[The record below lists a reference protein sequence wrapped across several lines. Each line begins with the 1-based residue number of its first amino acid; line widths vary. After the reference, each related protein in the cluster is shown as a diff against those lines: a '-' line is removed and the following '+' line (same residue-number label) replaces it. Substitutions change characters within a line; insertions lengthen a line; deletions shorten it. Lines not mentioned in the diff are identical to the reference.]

1 MLDIVPFKRAGS
13 MKNTT
18 MRGVKAFLLAS
29 LYVCMCFC
37 AIASAVA
44 AGNDEAETFFELKV
58 RPVLSKTCFP
68 CHGGK
73 KTSGGLRVDSRE
85 SLLKGGDRGAA
96 LIPGDFD
103 RSLIIR
109 AVRHGDE
116 EIEMPPGK
124 TLPAAVVA
132 DLSQWVARGAY
143 WPERGDAKA
152 DSSFQAERHWAFEPV
167 RAVDPP
173 ADPSHW
179 SDHPIDQ
186 FLMKAWKDRGL
197 HPVADAD
204 RRTLI
209 RRLSFDLI
217 GLPPTLKEI
226 HEFLSDKSVNAYD
239 RLVERLLASPRYGER
254 WGRYWM
260 DVVRYADT
268 AGDNADYP
276 IPEIRLYRDY
286 LIDAFNADKPYDEMI
301 REQLA
306 GDVLAVKG
314 ARERYAERVIATG
327 FLALSRRY
335 ATGPEELWHLTLENA
350 IETTGE
356 AFLGLTLRCARC
368 HDHKFDPISTSDY
381 YALYGIYASTRF
393 PYAGS
398 EEFHSKKFPRDRFVP
413 LVPEAEAKPKLEA
426 RLKRIGE
433 IEAALRE
440 IATKIEAAASVGA
453 KDAAP
458 KSLVAK
464 DTASNVI
471 ATKEA
476 SVPNK
481 TEKSS
486 SDRSADSSKNPEHEQ
501 NLKKLEADAKRLRSE
516 LETLRRSGAP
526 SDLPVAYAVWEGS
539 PHDEA
544 IQLQG
549 EPARRGKIAPRG
561 VPEFLSGSKPT
572 VIESGS
578 SGRLEYANWLASPEN
593 PLTARVMINRIWE
606 RHFGRGIVATPSNFG
621 LRGDPPTNPQLL
633 DWLAARFIAEEYSIK
648 AMHRLI
654 VTSRTYRLAS
664 FADASNSAIDPEN
677 RYQWRF
683 NRRRLD
689 AEALRDAMLFVAG
702 TLDLGRPGAHPF
714 PPIDQW
720 AWTQHNPFRAVYPS
734 NHRSVYLMTQ
744 RFQRHP
750 YLAIFD
756 GPDAN
761 DSTPVRDS
769 STVPLQSLYF
779 LNNPFVLE
787 RAREFAERLFETE
800 AGVDDRERIARGFE
814 FAFGR
819 SPSEA
824 EISQSLAYIKR
835 FEDETRALGSDA
847 EAKTEARTS
856 FAKLLLISNEFFYID

>member
-1 MLDIVPFKRAGS
+1 MRSDTLRILNALVP
-13 MKNTT
+13 
-18 MRGVKAFLLAS
+18 VS
-29 LYVCMCFC
+29 LYVCACLC
-37 AIASAVA
+37 AFGSAVA

-58 RPVLSKTCFP
+58 RPVLAKTCFP

-85 SLLKGGDRGAA
+85 SLLKGGERGSA
-96 LIPGDFD
+96 LVPGDSEA
-103 RSLIIR
+103 SLMIR
-109 AVRHGDE
+109 AVGRHDQ

-124 TLPAAVVA
+124 TLPATVVA
-132 DLSQWVARGAY
+132 DLSEWVARGAY
-143 WPERGDAKA
+143 WPERGAAKA
-152 DSSFQAERHWAFEPV
+152 DSSFQAERHWAYEPV

-179 SDHPIDQ
+179 SDHPIDR
-186 FLMKAWKDRGL
+186 FIMRKWMDRGL
-197 HPVADAD
+197 HPVAEAD

-217 GLPPTLKEI
+217 GLPPTPKEI
-226 HEFLSDKSVNAYD
+226 QEFLSDESANAYD
-239 RLVERLLASPRYGER
+239 RLVDRLLASPRYGER

-301 REQLA
+301 REQIA

-314 ARERYAERVIATG
+314 PREKYAERVIATG

-356 AFLGLTLRCARC
+356 AFLGSTLRCARC
-368 HDHKFDPISTSDY
+368 HDHKFDPTSTSDY

-398 EEFHSKKFPRDRFVP
+398 EEFHSKKIPRDRFVP
-413 LVPEAEAKPKLEA
+413 LVPDAEAKPKLEA
-426 RLKRIGE
+426 RLKRIAE
-433 IEAALRE
+433 LEAALKE
-440 IATKIEAAASVGA
+440 ISTKRSAEKQIAVNDSASKIAVS
-453 KDAAP
+453 KDAP
-458 KSLVAK
+458 EQN
-464 DTASNVI
+464 ASRGSS
-471 ATKEA
+471 A
-476 SVPNK
+476 S
-481 TEKSS
+481 
-486 SDRSADSSKNPEHEQ
+486 RSADSSKGSEHEQ
-501 NLKKLEADAKRLRSE
+501 TLKKLESDAGRLGTE

-549 EPARRGKIAPRG
+549 EPGRKGKIASRG
-561 VPEFLSGSKPT
+561 VPAFLLGSKPS
-572 VIESGS
+572 VIASGS
-578 SGRLEYANWLASPEN
+578 SGRLEFANWLASPEN
-593 PLTARVMINRIWE
+593 PLAARVMINRIWE

-621 LRGDPPTNPQLL
+621 LRGDPPTNPELL
-633 DWLAARFIAEEYSIK
+633 DWLASRFISERFSIK

-654 VTSRTYRLAS
+654 VTSRTYRLMS
-664 FADASNSAIDPEN
+664 VADAANSAIDPAN
-677 RYQWRF
+677 RFQWRF

-734 NHRSVYLMTQ
+734 NRRSVYLMTQ

-750 YLAIFD
+750 FLAIFD
-756 GPDAN
+756 GPDTN

-779 LNNPFVLE
+779 LNNPFVHD

-800 AGVDDRERIARGFE
+800 AGFADRAPIAHGFE
-814 FAFGR
+814 IAFAR

-824 EISQSLAYIKR
+824 EINQSLAYIKR
-835 FEDETRALGSDA
+835 FEDESRALGA
-847 EAKTEARTS
+847 EVAAKAKIEARTS
-856 FAKLLLISNEFFYID
+856 FAKLLIISNEFFYID